1 MEKTAEVAL
10 LPSINVAIAGVGNCA
25 SAVVQGVHFYKDAPE
40 NEMVPGLL
48 HVSFGGY
55 HPSDIRFVAAFDV
68 DSRKVG
74 KDLSEAILA
83 KPNNTRVFAR
93 PPRMGVTVMRGPVMD
108 GLGKYLKPVVKIENS
123 QENVDVAE
131 ALRESQAQILINY
144 LPVGSEQATRWYVEQ
159 ALKAGCALINCIPVF
174 IASDEGWQQRF
185 RSAGLPVA
193 GDDVMSQLGAT
204 VLHKTLA
211 KLLIDRGVKI
221 DESYQLNI
229 GGDTDFL
236 NMLEEERLRSKR
248 ISKTSAVQAM
258 IPYEV
263 PLRIGPSD
271 YVDFLDNKKI
281 CYIRLRGRYFGNSP
295 ASVDV
300 KLDIW
305 DAPNSGGVVIDAIRA
320 VKLALDRKISG
331 PLISI
336 SSLAFKHPPV
346 HAPANVASQW
356 VDEFISGSRE
366 R

>member
-1 MEKTAEVAL
+1 VYGH
-10 LPSINVAIAGVGNCA
+10 LPNINVAIAGVGNCA
-25 SAVVQGVHFYKDAPE
+25 SAVIQGVHFYRNASE
-40 NEMVPGLL
+40 QETVPGLL
-48 HVSFGGY
+48 HVKFGGY
-55 HPSDIRFVAAFDV
+55 HPSDIKFVAAFDV

-74 KDLSEAILA
+74 KDLSEAIFS
-83 KPNNTRVFAR
+83 KPNNTRVFAH
-93 PPRMGVTVMRGPVMD
+93 PPHMKVRVMRGPVMD
-108 GLGKYLKPVVKIENS
+108 GLGKYLLPVVKVEKEENS
-123 QENVDVAE
+123 VDVADI
-131 ALRESQAQILINY
+131 LRKSETDVLVNY
-144 LPVGSEQATRWYVEQ
+144 LPVGSEEATRWYAEQ
-159 ALKAGCALINCIPVF
+159 ALKAGCAFINCIPVF
-174 IASDEGWQQRF
+174 IASDQTWQMRF

-211 KLLIDRGVKI
+211 KLLVDRGVKI

-248 ISKTSAVQAM
+248 ISKTSAVKAM
-258 IPYEV
+258 IPYDV

-281 CYIRLRGRYFGNSP
+281 CYVRLRGRYFGDSP

-305 DAPNSGGVVIDAIRA
+305 DAPNSGGVIIDVIRA

-331 PLISI
+331 PLVSI
-336 SSLAFKHPPV
+336 SSYAFKHPPV
-346 HAPANVASQW
+346 QASTSVAKQW
-356 VDEFISGSRE
+356 VEDFMNASRE

>member
-1 MEKTAEVAL
+1 
-10 LPSINVAIAGVGNCA
+10 LPNINVAIAGVGNCA
-25 SAVVQGVHFYKDAPE
+25 SAVIQGVHFYRNASE
-40 NEMVPGLL
+40 QGTVPGLL
-48 HVSFGGY
+48 HVKFGGY
-55 HPSDIRFVAAFDV
+55 HPSDIKFVAAFDI

-74 KDLSEAILA
+74 KDLSEAIFS
-83 KPNNTRVFAR
+83 KPNNTRVFAH
-93 PPRMGVTVMRGPVMD
+93 PPNMKVRVMRGPVMD
-108 GLGKYLKPVVKIENS
+108 GLGKYLRPVVKVEKEENS
-123 QENVDVAE
+123 VDVADILRKSE
-131 ALRESQAQILINY
+131 ADVLVNY
-144 LPVGSEQATRWYVEQ
+144 LPVGSEEATRWYAEQ
-159 ALKAGCALINCIPVF
+159 ALKAGCAFINCIPVF
-174 IASDEGWQQRF
+174 IASDQTWQMRF

-193 GDDVMSQLGAT
+193 GDDVMSQIGAT

-211 KLLIDRGVKI
+211 KLLVDRGVKI

-258 IPYEV
+258 IPYDV

-281 CYIRLRGRYFGNSP
+281 CYVRLRGRYFGDSP
-295 ASVDV
+295 ASIDV

-305 DAPNSGGVVIDAIRA
+305 DAPNSGGVIIDVIRA

-331 PLISI
+331 PLVSI
-336 SSLAFKHPPV
+336 SSYAFKHPPV
-346 HAPANVASQW
+346 QAPTSVAKQW
-356 VDEFISGSRE
+356 VEDFINGSRE